1 MLNLPRATPECI
13 LVGDGRS
20 DLVGIGIIVGFVGQA
35 TISLCL
41 ALWAFFF
48 SKSSSLDGRH
58 HPDSVEFE
66 IEQKRLECVSDI
78 LMVGNDIQMVV
89 GTSYMISVFS
99 SASTVSTYHLHLA
112 FDIVSFVGVSSAAAL
127 VCWTYCTLRVHQP
140 SSSSPDYASHLL
152 SRHFAFLRSIHFTPR
167 HRGTYLFAA
176 MYLVLTIL
184 LALSLDAWTPDAP
197 PGRCYFSR
205 LVTSPHA
212 DHPAKD
218 KLYVAFTAAWMIL
231 VMLAAAFSGA
241 RWRHTILALAFL
253 QFPVHL
259 YMALALRA
267 ANQGHLVGD
276 DARENRWDF
285 GQTTA
290 VVLLAMA
297 ARELFDKG
305 TEFYFF
311 ERDLRKRGGLL
322 PSSTNSS
329 HGSGSKRR
337 LAKGRGGRD
346 DGECGHSHRELGGA
360 SVVEEGMGYHGESV
374 GAYVEPPGTL
384 SAVSTVKETSHG
396 K

>member
-1 MLNLPRATPECI
+1 MPNLQRATPECI
-13 LVGDGRS
+13 FVGEGRS

-48 SKSSSLDGRH
+48 SKSGAMDGHH

-78 LMVGNDIQMVV
+78 LMVGNDIQMVI
-89 GTSYMISVFS
+89 GNSYMISVFS
-99 SASTVSTYHLHLA
+99 AASTISTYHLHLA

-127 VCWTYCTLRVHQP
+127 VCWTYCTLRLHQP
-140 SSSSPDYASHLL
+140 PNPPDYASHLL
-152 SRHFAFLRSIHFTPR
+152 SRHFKCLRSVHFTPR

-184 LALSLDAWTPDAP
+184 LGLSLDAWSPDTP
-197 PGRCYFSR
+197 PGRCYLAR
-205 LVTSPHA
+205 LVTSPRA
-212 DHPAKD
+212 GHPAAD
-218 KLYVAFTAAWMIL
+218 KVYVAFTAAWMLL

-241 RWRHTILALAFL
+241 RWRHSVLALAFL

-267 ANQGHLVGD
+267 ANQGHLEGD
-276 DARENRWDF
+276 EPRENEWDF

-311 ERDLRKRGGLL
+311 ERDLRKRGPLL
-322 PSSTNSS
+322 PSNSNSNSNSGSQRIKKSRNGLDDGDYS
-329 HGSGSKRR
+329 HSQELRGGSG
-337 LAKGRGGRD
+337 ADEGTGYY
-346 DGECGHSHRELGGA
+346 GA
-360 SVVEEGMGYHGESV
+360 S
-374 GAYVEPPGTL
+374 GATYEARSG
-384 SAVSTVKETSHG
+384 ETSPLAMAALKRTSLG
-396 K
+396 R

>member
-1 MLNLPRATPECI
+1 MLNLPQTTPEC
-13 LVGDGRS
+13 LFVGEGRS

-48 SKSSSLDGRH
+48 STSGFLDGHH

-78 LMVGNDIQMVV
+78 LMVGNDIQMVI

-99 SASTVSTYHLHLA
+99 SAGTISTYHLHLA

-127 VCWTYCTLRVHQP
+127 VCWTYCTLRLHQT

-152 SRHFAFLRSIHFTPR
+152 SRHIPCLRSVHFTPR

-176 MYLVLTIL
+176 LYLVLTIL
-184 LALSLDAWTPDAP
+184 LGLSLDAWNPDAQ
-197 PGRCYFSR
+197 PGRCYLAH
-205 LVTSPHA
+205 LVTHPQAS
-212 DHPAKD
+212 HPAAD
-218 KLYVAFTAAWMIL
+218 KVYVAFTAAWMLL
-231 VMLAAAFSGA
+231 VMLAAALSSA
-241 RWRHTILALAFL
+241 RWRHSILALAFL

-267 ANQGHLVGD
+267 ANQGHLEGD

-311 ERDLRKRGGLL
+311 ERELRKRGALL
-322 PSSTNSS
+322 PSNSNNS
-329 HGSGSKRR
+329 NGSSSKRMKKSR
-337 LAKGRGGRD
+337 DGRNNGD
-346 DGECGHSHRELGGA
+346 YCHSRELRGVSG
-360 SVVEEGMGYHGESV
+360 V
-374 GAYVEPPGTL
+374 GA
-384 SAVSTVKETSHG
+384 
-396 K
+396 

>member
-1 MLNLPRATPECI
+1 MLSLPRASSECI
-13 LVGDGRS
+13 LVGEGRS

-48 SKSSSLDGRH
+48 SKSGSMDGHH

-78 LMVGNDIQMVV
+78 LMVGNDIQMVI
-89 GTSYMISVFS
+89 GNSYMISVFS
-99 SASTVSTYHLHLA
+99 SARTVSTYHLHLA

-127 VCWTYCTLRVHQP
+127 VCWTYCTLRLHQP
-140 SSSSPDYASHLL
+140 SSPPDYASHLL
-152 SRHFAFLRSIHFTPR
+152 SRHFACLRSVHFTPR

-184 LALSLDAWTPDAP
+184 LGLSLDAWSPDTP
-197 PGRCYFSR
+197 PGRCYFAH
-205 LVTSPHA
+205 LITSPHA
-212 DHPAKD
+212 SHPAED
-218 KLYVAFTAAWMIL
+218 KAYVAFTAAWMIL

-276 DARENRWDF
+276 DARENEWDF

-297 ARELFDKG
+297 ARELVDKG

-311 ERDLRKRGGLL
+311 ERDLQKRGGLL
-322 PSSTNSS
+322 PSNSNNS
-329 HGSGSKRR
+329 NGSSSKRKQR
-337 LAKGRGGRD
+337 DGRD
-346 DGECGHSHRELGGA
+346 DGEYGHSRELRGVLG
-360 SVVEEGMGYHGESV
+360 VEEGTAYHGESV
-374 GAYVEPPGTL
+374 GTYAERSGTPL
-384 SAVSTVKETSHG
+384 TMPTVRRTSSG

>member
-1 MLNLPRATPECI
+1 MPSLQRATQECI
-13 LVGDGRS
+13 FVGEGRS

-48 SKSSSLDGRH
+48 SKSGSMDGHH

-78 LMVGNDIQMVV
+78 LMVGNDIQVV
-89 GTSYMISVFS
+89 IGTSYMISVFS
-99 SASTVSTYHLHLA
+99 SVSTVSTYHLHLA

-127 VCWTYCTLRVHQP
+127 VCWTYCTLRLHQP
-140 SSSSPDYASHLL
+140 SSRPDYASHLL
-152 SRHFAFLRSIHFTPR
+152 TRHIACLRSIHFTPR

-176 MYLVLTIL
+176 MYLVLTVL
-184 LALSLDAWTPDAP
+184 LGLSLDAWQPDAP
-197 PGRCYFSR
+197 PGRCYFAT
-205 LVTSPHA
+205 LITSPRA
-212 DHPAKD
+212 NHPAED
-218 KLYVAFTAAWMIL
+218 KAYVAFTAAWMLL

-276 DARENRWDF
+276 DARENQWDF

-311 ERDLRKRGGLL
+311 ERDLRKRGVLL
-322 PSSTNSS
+322 PTNSS
-329 HGSGSKRR
+329 NSHGSCTSRR
-337 LAKGRGGRD
+337 KKEKKKEGRD
-346 DGECGHSHRELGGA
+346 GQDDGGYGHSHRELERVSGVG
-360 SVVEEGMGYHGESV
+360 EGTGYSR
-374 GAYVEPPGTL
+374 
-384 SAVSTVKETSHG
+384 
-396 K
+396 